1 MANLG
6 LRGEG
11 LHLWR
16 GDRHILRGVS
26 LELCGGEILQ
36 LTGSNGAGKTTLL
49 RTLSGLIYPEE
60 GRVLWAGEDI
70 RKDLRAY
77 HAQLAYLGHEP
88 PLKADLTARENLRYW
103 IGVRQQL
110 SASDIDKALDD
121 VAADEWRDRTART
134 LSAGQRRRVA
144 LAGLKLLSAP
154 LWLLDEPTTNLD
166 TAGQSL
172 VSRMIEEHV
181 TRGGLV
187 IAAVHHELPLPSLS
201 VRHMQLATS

>member
-1 MANLG
+1 
-6 LRGEG
+6 
-11 LHLWR
+11 
-16 GDRHILRGVS
+16 
-26 LELCGGEILQ
+26 
-36 LTGSNGAGKTTLL
+36 
-49 RTLSGLIYPEE
+49 
-60 GRVLWAGEDI
+60 
-70 RKDLRAY
+70 
-77 HAQLAYLGHEP
+77 
-88 PLKADLTARENLRYW
+88 
-103 IGVRQQL
+103 
-110 SASDIDKALDD
+110 
-121 VAADEWRDRTART
+121 
-134 LSAGQRRRVA
+134 VA